1 MRTSRIGI
9 ALAIFVCLPLTSM
22 AQIANGVRIM
32 NVRLFDGE
40 HVHAPTNVAVEG
52 GFIRAIGADIDEYNR
67 LPAVDGTGATL
78 LPGLIDAHVHTRA
91 SDELRQALR
100 FGVTTALDMGA
111 VLEPQELFA
120 LREQS
125 RVGAD
130 MAELR
135 VAGYLATARSPQEPG
150 SLTTRS
156 TPQVATEEDARQFAA
171 LRRAEGV
178 DHIKIILRGGQT
190 AATGV
195 PNLDEPRV
203 RALTEGAHVNGLLAV
218 AHIETVEDARAAMSG
233 GVDGLVHTWRTGG
246 ALPELARQVVERN
259 MFVVATLVGPDAFLA
274 ESRAALL
281 AEPRFQ
287 SFVSDGI
294 RTQLSPSRVFP
305 PASPASAPPEAR
317 RAAFEAQLAAVR
329 SLHGAG
335 AKFLAG
341 SDASAN
347 VVAFG
352 ISLHRELEL
361 LHLAGLTPT
370 EVLAAATSNTADTF
384 RLNDRGRVTPGK
396 RADLLLVR
404 GDPTTDILAT
414 RDIQKVWKAG
424 TELGRTD

>member
-1 MRTSRIGI
+1 
-9 ALAIFVCLPLTSM
+9 M
-22 AQIANGVRIM
+22 AQSAPGVRIL

-40 HVHAPTNVAVEG
+40 RVHATTNVAVEG
-52 GFIRAIGADIDEYNR
+52 GIIQAIGADIGEYGR
-67 LPAVDGTGATL
+67 LPAVDGAGSTL

-91 SDELRQALR
+91 PDELRQALR
-100 FGVTTALDMGA
+100 FGVMTALDMGA

-125 RVGAD
+125 RTAAD

-156 TPQVATEEDARQFAA
+156 TPQVATEDDARQFAV
-171 LRRAEGV
+171 LRRAESV

-203 RALTEGAHVNGLLAV
+203 RALTEGAHANGLLAV
-218 AHIETVEDARAAMSG
+218 AHIETVEDARVAMSG

-246 ALPELARQVVERN
+246 ALPELARQVVDRS
-259 MFVVATLVGPDAFLA
+259 MFVIATLVGPDAFLTD
-274 ESRAALL
+274 SRAALL
-281 AEPRFQ
+281 AEPRFK
-287 SFVSDGI
+287 SLISDGI
-294 RTQLSPSRVFP
+294 RAQLSPDRTFP
-305 PASPASAPPEAR
+305 AASPASTPAEAR
-317 RAAFEAQLAAVR
+317 RAAFEAQLDAVR
-329 SLHGAG
+329 SLHAAS

-341 SDASAN
+341 SDASVN

-352 ISLHRELEL
+352 ISFHRELEL
-361 LHLAGLTPT
+361 LHRAGLTPT
-370 EVLAAATSNTADTF
+370 EVLAAATSKTADTF
-384 RLNDRGRVTPGK
+384 GLNDRGRVAVGK

-404 GDPTTDILAT
+404 GDATADILAT
-414 RDIQKVWKAG
+414 RDIQKVWKG
-424 TELGRTD
+424 GVELVRAD